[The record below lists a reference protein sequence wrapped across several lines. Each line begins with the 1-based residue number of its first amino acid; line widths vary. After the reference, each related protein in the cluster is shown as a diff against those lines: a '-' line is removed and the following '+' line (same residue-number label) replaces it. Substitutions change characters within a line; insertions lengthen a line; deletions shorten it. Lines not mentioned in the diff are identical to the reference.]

1 MRFREA
7 ILVSCLLTRTSQIS
21 WGSRTVFNFAEAYA
35 KIASEQH
42 GGHPIPE
49 RLPTE
54 REVGE
59 LLSNVNYLKQ
69 NLENLRELV
78 QHSIQTEKAREGGR
92 AKGPYDGDDDVS
104 MYGDGMKQP
113 YNMGE
118 VKKRRGVSFSI
129 YLGRPV
135 GSLFSLLT
143 STYKSVLRHL
153 ADATAVIGSIHQNG
167 EEGQMGRG
175 LSVTHAVSTTPS

>member
-1 MRFREA
+1 MIPQ
-7 ILVSCLLTRTSQIS
+7 ILIGKLKPGVTQTTCRGTI
-21 WGSRTVFNFAEAYA
+21 FNFAEAYA
-35 KIASEQH
+35 KIAGEQH

-69 NLENLRELV
+69 NLENLREIV

-92 AKGPYDGDDDVS
+92 PKGIYDGDDDVS

-113 YNMGE
+113 YGIGE
-118 VKKRRGVSFSI
+118 VKKRRGDRYAGVAK
-129 YLGRPV
+129 G
-135 GSLFSLLT
+135 T
-143 STYKSVLRHL
+143 
-153 ADATAVIGSIHQNG
+153 
-167 EEGQMGRG
+167 
-175 LSVTHAVSTTPS
+175 